1 MDASDADTQPFGGQ
15 RKQQRHTD
23 HAFASGYSTAPAMG
37 SFIMPDAQGS
47 FTFSAEPTSVAYDNV
62 MASHQPSNTP
72 GQDSIFTSNHG
83 SSFDVPLQPDMVSCS
98 YPPPNAHAQGNNYN
112 LSPGSY
118 NNIGHAISPALS
130 ATHLSPEAGYI
141 GDPNYQDLST
151 YTTPSFSGQYLDE
164 SFSNLNFTDN
174 TSTTAFPPLQGDVA
188 MPLLNSGT
196 LNTYNAQHQTL
207 PVNSQFASQHQIMS
221 PGTTSNPS
229 AVVGDDGSA
238 FSSMHY
244 MGSSLS
250 SPTPS
255 NHNSQA
261 LHPTPL
267 NQTHSPALT
276 SSPGRTSFSHPQVP
290 TRHLTSPIVRVENY
304 SSREVSPARSDRS
317 RSLSKRSH
325 GSRRSGNHLSPY
337 PRDDSSDD
345 DTSYEQTRVQTVFR
359 EADRNEDGSWR
370 PNGGL
375 GQAGLNP
382 DDRQAMGNA
391 WVPSIEEMM
400 EHRAK
405 AEKKLEVQ
413 EWLTKSEVG
422 SEAGDVPPSN
432 NLLKPFSGR
441 RRAKS
446 HNDAS
451 RTGFPGGLGF
461 DIRAAYD
468 RIDDTGIPGPGVYID
483 ERSDYGDYDD
493 DEDDYAEPES
503 PPAAIDVLA
512 DDGNGSYFPVTQ
524 EPESTTDAIVQPWM
538 DVPTQSLT
546 TSTNHYQ
553 PPTSNAAMMRFRL
566 RAKDVESASLAAT
579 VGSRR
584 LSEPD
589 LASIRG
595 SPGISNLVEPDLKK
609 NKERQRRPSFL
620 ENIRRTPSNLL
631 KRKGS
636 IPVQQVTDTGS
647 DKSREP
653 SLDKPRRIGS
663 WGRPKS
669 PRVDTNLSDKSRDGG
684 SSSSLGLTASSGPWY
699 QGAKNAIKRTRSR
712 SDLGKSKDSG
722 KSLGLAELMTQHG
735 GPPMP
740 MLASPLADTEATK
753 PSAQPS
759 PIGDDDDD
767 DEPEAVTMNLNVRT
781 DPIIPDQEGFRTH
794 ARQLNPRLADFM
806 VERIAQEQIRRYKRL
821 LEFKVKHLNVVKSKS
836 CSSANFCTDL
846 GGEAKQLFPRGG
858 TKDSEAPF
866 IGFQITAPG
875 SSGEEGEAAPEGTV
889 VSAQFPTGVPLPPV
903 NRLPA
908 EFECPLCFKVKKFY
922 KPSDWT
928 KHVHE
933 DVQPFTC
940 TFPSCGEP
948 KSFKRKADWVR
959 HENERHRQLE
969 NWTCQIGDC
978 THTCYRKDNFV
989 QHLVREHK
997 IAEPRQRPS
1006 RASNK
1011 DSLAGSD
1018 RGRPYLT
1025 AVSRI
1030 STDNVID
1037 DIWSIVEQCR
1047 KDTDKQPKNEPCR
1060 FCGNICNSWKKLTV
1074 HLAKHMEQISM
1085 PILPLVEQKLLN
1097 ADSVISPV
1105 VEVSEGRKMSAAFG
1119 KSPIENPLHY
1129 NSNST
1134 FAPGVDPFA
1143 RYPQEIKSEVASNV
1157 MHSYPPPQMMQ
1168 GHSTGYRNFPGI
1180 NINTQPFPNLTY
1192 PGPQE
1197 PPKPNNGYPNG
1208 LHTPNVA
1215 FNNGN
1220 IAHGTDS
1227 YMTNHV
1233 SAVQQQAFFTDS
1245 PIETTAFPSYFAPQE
1260 PHDMANEAGNTMQ
1273 YQQQANYQPMSYLA
1287 NQTNYQY

>member
-62 MASHQPSNTP
+62 MASHQSSNTP

-83 SSFDVPLQPDMVSCS
+83 SSFDVPLQSDMVSCS

-370 PNGGL
+370 SNGGL

-512 DDGNGSYFPVTQ
+512 DDANGSYFPVTQ

-821 LEFKVKHLNVVKSKS
+821 LEFKVKHLNAVKSKS
-836 CSSANFCTDL
+836 CSSGNFCTDL
-846 GGEAKQLFPRGG
+846 GGEAKQLSPRGG

-903 NRLPA
+903 HRLPA

-1011 DSLAGSD
+1011 DPLAGSD
-1018 RGRPYLT
+1018 RGRPYLI

-1119 KSPIENPLHY
+1119 KSPIQNPLQY

-1180 NINTQPFPNLTY
+1180 NTQPFPSLTY

-1208 LHTPNVA
+1208 LHTPNMA

-1220 IAHGTDS
+1220 ITHGTDS
-1227 YMTNHV
+1227 YMTNQV

-1245 PIETTAFPSYFAPQE
+1245 PIETTAFPNYFAPQE

-1273 YQQQANYQPMSYLA
+1273 YQQQASYQPMSYLA